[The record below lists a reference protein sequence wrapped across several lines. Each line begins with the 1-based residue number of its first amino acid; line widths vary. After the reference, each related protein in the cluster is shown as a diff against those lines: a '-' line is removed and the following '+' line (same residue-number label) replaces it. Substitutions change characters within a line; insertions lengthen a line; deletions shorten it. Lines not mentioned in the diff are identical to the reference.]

1 MVENQYN
8 SINDSLKSRR
18 EQIQRVVDERKEIR
32 RRSAEEEQKVQAL
45 QAITKALDN
54 INRNNLLISE
64 VFQ

>member
-8 SINDSLKSRR
+8 SINDSLKARR